1 MSKIPLTIGSTHCF
15 WFNLSIQQV
24 IVTLMNISKHEK
36 QMLIQELAEL
46 KQEHRELDI
55 TINEMIDK
63 VESNQLKIKRLK
75 KQKLKLKDA
84 ISRLES
90 NLIPDLHA

>member
-1 MSKIPLTIGSTHCF
+1 
-15 WFNLSIQQV
+15 
-24 IVTLMNISKHEK
+24 MNISKHEK

-55 TINEMIDK
+55 EINKM
-63 VESNQLKIKRLK
+63 VELVEKNQFEIKRLK
-75 KQKLKLKDA
+75 KHKLKLKDA

>member
-1 MSKIPLTIGSTHCF
+1 MMTI
-15 WFNLSIQQV
+15 
-24 IVTLMNISKHEK
+24 KHDEK
-36 QMLIQELAEL
+36 QMLLQELAEL
-46 KQEHRELDI
+46 KQEHRELDLSI
-55 TINEMIDK
+55 QNLTEK
-63 VESNQLKIKRLK
+63 VNANQIEVGRLK

>member
-1 MSKIPLTIGSTHCF
+1 
-15 WFNLSIQQV
+15 
-24 IVTLMNISKHEK
+24 
-36 QMLIQELAEL
+36 MLIQELAEL

-55 TINEMIDK
+55 TINEMVNKIED
-63 VESNQLKIKRLK
+63 NQLKIKRLK

>member
-1 MSKIPLTIGSTHCF
+1 
-15 WFNLSIQQV
+15 
-24 IVTLMNISKHEK
+24 MNISKHEK

-46 KQEHRELDI
+46 KQEHRDLDI
-55 TINEMIDK
+55 AIDLMAEK
-63 VESNQLKIKRLK
+63 IEINQLDIKRLK

>member
-1 MSKIPLTIGSTHCF
+1 
-15 WFNLSIQQV
+15 
-24 IVTLMNISKHEK
+24 MNINTDEK

-55 TINEMIDK
+55 SIE
-63 VESNQLKIKRLK
+63 QLADTVLDSQLQVKRLK
-75 KQKLKLKDA
+75 KQKLRLKDA

-90 NLIPDLHA
+90 KLIPDLHA

>member
-1 MSKIPLTIGSTHCF
+1 MMTI
-15 WFNLSIQQV
+15 
-24 IVTLMNISKHEK
+24 KHDEK
-36 QMLIQELAEL
+36 QMLLQELAEL
-46 KQEHRELDI
+46 KQEHRELDLSI
-55 TINEMIDK
+55 QNLTEEVNA
-63 VESNQLKIKRLK
+63 NQIEVGRLK

>member
-1 MSKIPLTIGSTHCF
+1 MKFS
-15 WFNLSIQQV
+15 QE
-24 IVTLMNISKHEK
+24 EK

-55 TINEMIDK
+55 AINDMIEK
-63 VESNQLKIKRLK
+63 VESNQLEITRLK
-75 KQKLKLKDA
+75 KKKLKLKDA

-90 NLIPDLHA
+90 NLIPNLHA

>member
-1 MSKIPLTIGSTHCF
+1 MT
-15 WFNLSIQQV
+15 
-24 IVTLMNISKHEK
+24 ISKEET

-55 TINEMIDK
+55 AIEDMAEK
-63 VESNQLKIKRLK
+63 VHSNQLDIKRLK

>member
-1 MSKIPLTIGSTHCF
+1 
-15 WFNLSIQQV
+15 
-24 IVTLMNISKHEK
+24 MNITKHEK

-46 KQEHRELDI
+46 KQEHRDLDI
-55 TINEMIDK
+55 KIDEMAER
-63 VESNQLKIKRLK
+63 VEANQFDIKRLK